1 MAEDVLDEAAR
12 VGREGVAAALAT
24 VVRTAGSTP
33 RHPGAAMLVTAE
45 RLVGTIGGG
54 RIELDAIAAARA
66 VVAGGGAARL
76 VRHLGR
82 DLAMCCGGT
91 MDLWIEPL
99 APVWPALAEAGRRRA
114 ARTGCA
120 LVSDLAAGGK
130 EVLGDHDCVARGRA
144 QLDGDRFYEPVTPP
158 PRLFLFGAGHVAHA
172 VAPLARAIGFE
183 VLVCD
188 EDESFASPE
197 RFPQMW
203 LLPTLDAGEVARA
216 HGPFG
221 RFDHVLVVTRDHA
234 VDQAIVE
241 KLAPETGLR
250 WLGVIGS
257 RAKAERFRR
266 RLAQKG
272 LGVEFR
278 SPVGLDIG
286 AETPAEIAVAI
297 AAELVQ
303 LRRVPS

>member
-33 RHPGAAMLVTAE
+33 RHPGASMLVTRD
-45 RLVGTIGGG
+45 RLIGTIGGG
-54 RIELDAIAAARA
+54 RIEVDTVEAARA
-66 VVAGGGAARL
+66 VLAGQGAARL
-76 VRHLGR
+76 VRNLGR
-82 DLAMCCGGT
+82 DLGMCCGGT

-99 APVWPALAEAGRRRA
+99 APIWGTLAEAGRRRA
-114 ARTGCA
+114 SRQACA
-120 LVSDLAAGGK
+120 LVSDLGQGTKALVT
-130 EVLGDHDCVARGRA
+130 EHPCILPNRPE
-144 QLDGDRFYEPVTPP
+144 LDGARFYEPITPT

-172 VAPLARAIGFE
+172 VAPLCRSIGFE

-197 RFPQMW
+197 RFPGMT
-203 LLPTLDAGEVARA
+203 LLPTLDAAEVARD
-216 HGPFG
+216 HGPLG
-221 RFDHVLVVTRDHA
+221 AFDYALVVTRDHA
-234 VDQAIVE
+234 LDQAIVE
-241 KLAPETGLR
+241 KLAPERGLR

-272 LGVEFR
+272 LEVGFQ

-297 AAELVQ
+297 AGELIQ
-303 LRRVPS
+303 KRRVPS